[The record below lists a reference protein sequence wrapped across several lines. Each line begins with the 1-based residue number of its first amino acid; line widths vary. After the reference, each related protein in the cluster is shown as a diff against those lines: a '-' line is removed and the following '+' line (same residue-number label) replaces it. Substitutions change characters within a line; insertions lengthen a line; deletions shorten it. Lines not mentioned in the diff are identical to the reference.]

1 MSADKR
7 EDILARLFTVLSG
20 IRNITTVARNIDE
33 MPEGSRPCIV
43 LIDGDE
49 IRSDTSRG
57 KALQT
62 VVMVMTPR
70 IAIGI
75 SSSPDNLGPDINAIR
90 AKVLPAVLG
99 DATLTTILGTNGKI
113 TYDGLAG
120 KLSQGSLMA
129 SDMELNFSIEY
140 PLDIKAL
147 A

>member
-7 EDILARLFTVLSG
+7 EDILARLFTILGG

-49 IRSDTSRG
+49 IRSDSSRG
-57 KALQT
+57 KAMQT

-75 SSSPDNLGPDINAIR
+75 SNSPGNLGPDINAIR

-99 DATLTTILGTNGKI
+99 DATLTTILGANGKI

-140 PLDIKAL
+140 PLDIKTL

>member
-7 EDILARLFTVLSG
+7 EDILARLFTILSG

-49 IRSDTSRG
+49 ARSDTSRG
-57 KALQT
+57 KAMQT

-70 IAIGI
+70 IAIGV
-75 SSSPDNLGPDINAIR
+75 SNSPDNLGPDINAIR
-90 AKVLPAVLG
+90 AKVLPAILG
-99 DATLTTILGTNGKI
+99 DATLATILGANGRI

-129 SDMELNFSIEY
+129 SDMELNFTIQY
-140 PLDIKAL
+140 PLDINAL

>member
-7 EDILARLFTVLSG
+7 EDILARLFTILSG

-49 IRSDTSRG
+49 VRSDTSRG
-57 KALQT
+57 KAMQT

-90 AKVLPAVLG
+90 AKVLPAILG
-99 DATLTTILGTNGKI
+99 DATLTTILGTNGRI

-120 KLSQGSLMA
+120 RLSQGSLMA